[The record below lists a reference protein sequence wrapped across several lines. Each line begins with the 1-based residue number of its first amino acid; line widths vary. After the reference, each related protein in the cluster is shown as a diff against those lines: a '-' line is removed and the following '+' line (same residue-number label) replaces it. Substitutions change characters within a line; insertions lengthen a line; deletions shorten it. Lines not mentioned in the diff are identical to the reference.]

1 MASIICYY
9 SHMRVEQLMIARH
22 LMRLGAYLERE
33 GGRELSQ
40 IGLTH
45 QQFLVL
51 TRISEQGSV
60 SQKDLC
66 DKLLYEKSNVSK
78 IIKKLL
84 AFALID
90 ISSDPEDARRQVI
103 RINDQGSLAVQKG
116 KRIVSAWVEQW
127 LKRLTDGENT
137 EIVSMLIK
145 LNSLVR

>member
-1 MASIICYY
+1 MASIIWYY
-9 SHMRVEQLMIARH
+9 FHMRVEQLMIARH

-40 IGLTH
+40 VGLTH

-84 AFALID
+84 AVELID
-90 ISSDPEDARRQVI
+90 ISTDPEDARRQVI
-103 RINDQGSLAVQKG
+103 RTTDQGSLAVQKG
-116 KRIVSAWVEQW
+116 KKIVSAWVEQW
-127 LKRLTDGENT
+127 LNRLMDDENT
-137 EIVSMLIK
+137 EILSMLIK
-145 LNSLVR
+145 LNTLVR